1 VKKDKCGTFIY
12 YSIRLYPNAFDS
24 ELGAGNSYMKC
35 SRKNIL
41 FIFEILCHFFRETRR
56 RFAEPKSNV
65 IALGNSGSTLDKFN
79 VNVRID
85 YEHDDLSSE
94 EEMIIENPGFVTD
107 RILLLGRK
115 ESCVYL
121 LKGRR
126 EYALLGGGAA
136 YIVPDVNH
144 QLKKFN
150 IEEKKINRIVILHSH
165 FDHCGIVP
173 FYKKQWPWARISASP
188 RAKELL
194 TKPEVVKN
202 ISSLNQ
208 LLLGEYGLEKLA
220 GKMGIEFDRIHVDDV
235 VKEGDVLVCDDL
247 SMEVIDVPGHSS
259 CSIAVYVPQEKAMFA
274 SDAGGIPFGDQI
286 FTAANSNFDKY
297 LESLQKMAGYD
308 IRIYLAEHYG
318 ARTGDDGRHFLKK
331 SMAAAKETRMV
342 LEASYAKTKDIEMST
357 QEVTDWVLGWMPD
370 GFMPREIISMVV
382 RQMMRFIAGLN

>member
-1 VKKDKCGTFIY
+1 MV
-12 YSIRLYPNAFDS
+12 
-24 ELGAGNSYMKC
+24 
-35 SRKNIL
+35 
-41 FIFEILCHFFRETRR
+41 
-56 RFAEPKSNV
+56 
-65 IALGNSGSTLDKFN
+65 
-79 VNVRID
+79 
-85 YEHDDLSSE
+85 
-94 EEMIIENPGFVTD
+94 IENPGFVTD

-126 EYALLGGGAA
+126 EYVLLGGGAA
-136 YIVPDVNH
+136 FIVPDVNH

-173 FYKKQWPWARISASP
+173 FFKKQWPWAKISASP

-208 LLLGEYGLEKLA
+208 LLLDEYGLEKLA

-274 SDAGGIPFGDQI
+274 SDAGASLLGI
-286 FTAANSNFDKY
+286 KY
-297 LESLQKMAGYD
+297 LQP
-308 IRIYLAEHYG
+308 RIQIL
-318 ARTGDDGRHFLKK
+318 T
-331 SMAAAKETRMV
+331 
-342 LEASYAKTKDIEMST
+342 ST
-357 QEVTDWVLGWMPD
+357 SKAFRRWPD
-370 GFMPREIISMVV
+370 MTSE
-382 RQMMRFIAGLN
+382 FI

>member
-1 VKKDKCGTFIY
+1 MKKNKCGKFIY
-12 YSIRLYPNAFDS
+12 YSVRLYPDTFGS

-41 FIFEILCHFFRETRR
+41 FIFEIFCHFFGETRR
-56 RFAEPKSNV
+56 LFAERKSNV
-65 IALGNSGSTLDKFN
+65 IALENSGSTLDKFN

-85 YEHDDLSSE
+85 YEYDDLSSE
-94 EEMIIENPGFVTD
+94 EEMIIEKPGFVTD

-136 YIVPDVNH
+136 FIVPDVNH

-173 FYKKQWPWARISASP
+173 FFKKRWPWAKISASP

-194 TKPEVVKN
+194 TKPEIVKN

-208 LLLGEYGLEKLA
+208 LLLGEYGLEELA

-259 CSIAVYVPQEKAMFA
+259 CSIFYCCICTPRK
-274 SDAGGIPFGDQI
+274 SDVCFRCRRHSFWG
-286 FTAANSNFDKY
+286 SN
-297 LESLQKMAGYD
+297 
-308 IRIYLAEHYG
+308 IY
-318 ARTGDDGRHFLKK
+318 
-331 SMAAAKETRMV
+331 S
-342 LEASYAKTKDIEMST
+342 
-357 QEVTDWVLGWMPD
+357 
-370 GFMPREIISMVV
+370 RE
-382 RQMMRFIAGLN
+382 FKF

>member
-1 VKKDKCGTFIY
+1 MRFFVIFFGGTL
-12 YSIRLYPNAFDS
+12 SL
-24 ELGAGNSYMKC
+24 
-35 SRKNIL
+35 
-41 FIFEILCHFFRETRR
+41 
-56 RFAEPKSNV
+56 FAEPKSNV
-65 IALGNSGSTLDKFN
+65 IALENSGSTLDKFN
-79 VNVRID
+79 VDVRID
-85 YEHDDLSSE
+85 YEYVDLSSE
-94 EEMIIENPGFVTD
+94 EEMIIEKPGFVTD

-136 YIVPDVNH
+136 FIVPEVNH

-173 FYKKQWPWARISASP
+173 FFKKRWPWAKISASP

-194 TKPEVVKN
+194 TRPEVVKN

-286 FTAANSNFDKY
+286 FTAANSNFDNY

-357 QEVTDWVLGWMPD
+357 QEITDWVLGWMPD
-370 GFMPREIISMVV
+370 GFMPKEIISMVV
-382 RQMMRFIAGLN
+382 GQMMRFIAGLN